1 MTRYID
7 QSLNLLLQEL
17 LNALDIPLP
26 TPEPYGKVGK
36 EEEDVDE
43 DDDIRSL
50 DELEIVLNELE
61 SQSK

>member
-1 MTRYID
+1 
-7 QSLNLLLQEL
+7 

-50 DELEIVLNELE
+50 DELEIVLNKIE